1 MVKIKNFL
9 YGTAVFVASV
19 VALYGLK
26 PIASGQAEPQQ
37 VSFAGHGRLGG
48 KGSRGASQYAYQQGL
63 S

>member
-9 YGTAVFVASV
+9 YGTALFVASV

-26 PIASGQAEPQQ
+26 PIGTTQAAATIT
-37 VSFAGHGRLGG
+37 FAGHGRLGG
-48 KGSRGASQYAYQQGL
+48 KGSRGASQYGYQQGF

>member
-9 YGTAVFVASV
+9 YGTALFVASV

-26 PIASGQAEPQQ
+26 PIASGRAGQEPITFQ
-37 VSFAGHGRLGG
+37 GHGRLGG
-48 KGSRGASQYAYQQGL
+48 HGTRGASQYGYDQGF